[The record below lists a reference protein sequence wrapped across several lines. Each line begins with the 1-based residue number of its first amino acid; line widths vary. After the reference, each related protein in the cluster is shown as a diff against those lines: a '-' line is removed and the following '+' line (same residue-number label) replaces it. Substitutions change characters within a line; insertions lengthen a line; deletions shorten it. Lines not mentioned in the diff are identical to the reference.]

1 LLILVVSGFFGD
13 STNPNK
19 EKTVKSDG
27 TGAVDHG
34 RNVDEGENDHHHD
47 DDHHEHEDGHHH
59 DKKPLLTDNVDD
71 FDESPETRMKRRRE
85 AVREMFK
92 YAYGGYENKCF
103 SGAEE
108 LKPVT
113 GACHNWLIKGYP
125 LTTLDSLDTIIL
137 MNETGYYERARRY
150 ISEVLNWDQS
160 HSVCFFETT
169 IRYVGGLLSAYE
181 LTGDKLFLDKA
192 RDLADRLLPAFN
204 TNTGIPKSHI
214 NLKTGALSSHQWTGY
229 ASILSEVGSLQLEFA
244 YLSHHTGNPVYAQKA
259 LGVFD
264 KIIQIMPANKLY
276 PIWINPDDATFRND
290 LITLGGGG
298 DSFYEYLLKY
308 WLLTSQTSRYGKVYY
323 ELVDAILDHLAVK
336 MSSDNDYELWYIAEM
351 NGSQLDH
358 KFSHLACFF
367 WWNFSTWSTIH

>member
-1 LLILVVSGFFGD
+1 
-13 STNPNK
+13 
-19 EKTVKSDG
+19 
-27 TGAVDHG
+27 
-34 RNVDEGENDHHHD
+34 
-47 DDHHEHEDGHHH
+47 
-59 DKKPLLTDNVDD
+59 
-71 FDESPETRMKRRRE
+71 
-85 AVREMFK
+85 
-92 YAYGGYENKCF
+92 
-103 SGAEE
+103 
-108 LKPVT
+108 
-113 GACHNWLIKGYP
+113 
-125 LTTLDSLDTIIL
+125 

-150 ISEVLNWDQS
+150 ISEVLNWDQTQ
-160 HSVCFFETT
+160 SVCFFETT
-169 IRYVGGLLSAYE
+169 IRYVGGLLSAYD

-192 RDLADRLLPAFN
+192 KELADYLLPAFN

-214 NLKTGALSSHQWTGY
+214 NLHTQALSSHQWTGY

-336 MSSDNDYELWYIAEM
+336 MRSENDYELWYIAEM
-351 NGSQLDH
+351 NGSTLDH

-367 WWNFSTWSTIH
+367 GGTLALGAQYTESQEKKRSLYACCERNWKFLPRDVFHESYSFTF